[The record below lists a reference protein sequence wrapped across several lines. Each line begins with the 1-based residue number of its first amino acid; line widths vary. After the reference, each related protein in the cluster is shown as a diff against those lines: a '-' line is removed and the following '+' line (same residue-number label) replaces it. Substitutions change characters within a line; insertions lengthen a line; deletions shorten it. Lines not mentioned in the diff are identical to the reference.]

1 MKKKLFI
8 LFLLLSIIFSHYSN
22 AEEKFLSLKK
32 SKVNVRYG
40 PSFDSEIKYVYKKI
54 NLPVKQIDKKENF
67 RRIVDLKNNSGWVH
81 VSQLKK
87 SNSIIILEDKILFKK
102 PSNFSRPLAK
112 LEKGRLLILRNCEDN
127 WCNIKT
133 KKLDTVYL
141 GWIKTDNIWGTVK

>member
-1 MKKKLFI
+1 MKKKVSI

-40 PSFDSEIKYVYKKI
+40 PSFDSEIKCVYKKI